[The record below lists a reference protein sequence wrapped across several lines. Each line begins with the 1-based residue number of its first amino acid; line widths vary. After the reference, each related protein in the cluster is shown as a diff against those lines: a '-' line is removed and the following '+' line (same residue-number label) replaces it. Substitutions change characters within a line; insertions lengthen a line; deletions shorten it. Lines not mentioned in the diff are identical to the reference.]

1 MKKKPKILRK
11 FPALEKGELFIVS
24 APSGAGKTTMCRKL
38 SAVVPRLKHSI
49 SCTTRVPRKGEV
61 RNVHYSFISKEKF
74 RTMIKKEEF
83 AEWAVVHGNLYGT
96 PIKRLIQITKKGY
109 DVILD
114 IDTQGAMQMR
124 RRFKNAVYIFILPP
138 SMKILEKR
146 LKGRRSESTPPSMKI
161 LEKRLKGRRS
171 KSTPEMKKRLERAKE
186 EIADY
191 KNYDYIVVN
200 DDFKKALREL
210 ESIIM
215 SKRLGVAKVD
225 PEWIKNLK

>member
-1 MKKKPKILRK
+1 MKKKSKILRK
-11 FPALEKGELFIVS
+11 FPAFEKGELFIVS
-24 APSGAGKTTMCRKL
+24 APSGAGKTTMCWKL
-38 SAVVPRLKHSI
+38 SAVVPRLKYSI

-96 PIKRLIQITKKGY
+96 PAKRLIQITKKGY
-109 DVILD
+109 DIILD

-146 LKGRRSESTPPSMKI
+146 LRGRRSE
-161 LEKRLKGRRS
+161 
-171 KSTPEMKKRLERAKE
+171 STPEMKKRLERAKE
-186 EIADY
+186 EIAEY

-200 DDFKKALREL
+200 DDFNKALREL

-225 PEWIKNLK
+225 PKLIKNLK

>member
-1 MKKKPKILRK
+1 MKKKSKILRK
-11 FPALEKGELFIVS
+11 FPAPEKGKLFIVS

-38 SAVVPRLKHSI
+38 SAVVPCLKHSV
-49 SCTTRVPRKGEV
+49 SCTTRAPRKGEV
-61 RNVHYSFISKEKF
+61 RNVHYTFISKEKF

-96 PIKRLIQITKKGY
+96 PAKRLIQITKKGY
-109 DVILD
+109 DIILD

-146 LKGRRSESTPPSMKI
+146 LRGRRSEST
-161 LEKRLKGRRS
+161 
-171 KSTPEMKKRLERAKE
+171 TEMKKRLERAKE
-186 EIADY
+186 EIVEY

-200 DDFKKALREL
+200 DDFNKALREL

-225 PEWIKNLK
+225 PKSIKNLK